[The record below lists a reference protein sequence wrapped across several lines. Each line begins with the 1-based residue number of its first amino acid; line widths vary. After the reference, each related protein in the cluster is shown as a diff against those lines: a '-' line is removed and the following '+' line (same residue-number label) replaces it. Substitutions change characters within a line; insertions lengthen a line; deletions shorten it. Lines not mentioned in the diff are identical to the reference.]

1 MRISGGEARGRR
13 IGLPRGCR
21 IRPTADRIKE
31 SLFDILPPVRE
42 RSFLDLFA
50 GSGCVGMEALSRGV
64 RFAAFVEK
72 DARLAGAIRA
82 NLALLGF
89 SGRAEVVAADAQTGI
104 GRLAGRAE
112 RFDVL
117 FADPPYDEGYVKVT
131 LQWLEKADI
140 LAADGII
147 VIQHSVREAPDP
159 SSLRILKPADQ
170 RRYGDTVL
178 SFLKKAEEE

>member
-31 SLFDILPPVRE
+31 SLFDILPPVKDK
-42 RSFLDLFA
+42 SFLDLFA
-50 GSGCVGMEALSRGV
+50 GSGCVGMEALSRRA

-72 DARLAGAIRA
+72 DARLAEAIRA
-82 NLALLGF
+82 NLARLGF
-89 SGRAEVVAADAQTGI
+89 LGRADVIAADAQRGL
-104 GRLAGRAE
+104 GRLAGRGE

-117 FADPPYDEGYVKVT
+117 FADPPYDEGYLWET
-131 LQWLEKADI
+131 LRWMEKADV
-140 LAADGII
+140 LAAGGIV
-147 VIQHSVREAPDP
+147 VIQHSVREAFDP
-159 SSLRILKPADQ
+159 STLRFLEPADQ

-178 SFLKKAEEE
+178 SFLTKGERE

>member
-1 MRISGGEARGRR
+1 MRISGGEFRGRR
-13 IGLPRGCR
+13 IGIPRGCR

-31 SLFDILPPVRE
+31 SLFDILPPVKE

-50 GSGCVGMEALSRGV
+50 GSGCVGMEALSRGA

-82 NLALLGF
+82 NLDRIGF
-89 SGRAEVVAADAQTGI
+89 SGRAEAVAADAQKGL
-104 GRLAGRAE
+104 GRLAGRGE

-117 FADPPYDEGYVKVT
+117 FADPPYDEGYVEKT
-131 LQWLEKADI
+131 LRWLEKADI
-140 LAADGII
+140 LAAGGII
-147 VIQHSVREAPDP
+147 AIQHSVREAPDP
-159 SSLRILKPADQ
+159 SSLRILELADQ

-178 SFLKKAEEE
+178 SFLKKVERE